1 MPAAFNSTW
10 GFMIGMPI
18 ILNPVLF
25 LPMVLIPVINI
36 MIASLAIFLHII
48 TPCIYPVLKGTPGIL
63 ISFFGSN
70 GNWSNLVFSI
80 CLFIL
85 DILMLIPI
93 SLLGQR
99 IEMKLKA
106 Y

>member
-1 MPAAFNSTW
+1 M
-10 GFMIGMPI
+10 
-18 ILNPVLF
+18 
-25 LPMVLIPVINI
+25 
-36 MIASLAIFLHII
+36 
-48 TPCIYPVLKGTPGIL
+48 IL
-63 ISFFGSN
+63 ITGINTIGKKSTGFKII

-99 IEMKLKA
+99 IERKLKA
-106 Y
+106 YEYEKGQQTA